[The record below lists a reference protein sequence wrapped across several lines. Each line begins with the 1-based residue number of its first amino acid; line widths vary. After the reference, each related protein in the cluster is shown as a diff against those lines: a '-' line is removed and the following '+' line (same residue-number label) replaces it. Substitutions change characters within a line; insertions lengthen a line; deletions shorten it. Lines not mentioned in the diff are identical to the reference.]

1 MTIENLELFIHTGL
15 ANLGRALAVIC
26 IGLIVS
32 RLIRAAIRK
41 AFAEVP
47 GSERCSNRNAT
58 IARLL
63 IDILKYATYFAVIF
77 AILQIFLGATIQ
89 SFLAVAGVGGLAIG
103 FGAQNFIRDVITGFF
118 LLMDGQLAVGDEV
131 TISGCTGI
139 VEDMGL
145 RATRIRSE
153 NGELTIIP
161 NGEIKIIVNRS
172 K

>member
-1 MTIENLELFIHTGL
+1 MKNLELFIHTGL
-15 ANLGRALAVIC
+15 ANAGRALLIVC
-26 IGLIVS
+26 IGLVLS
-32 RLIRAAIRK
+32 RLIRAAIHK
-41 AFAEVP
+41 AFAEIP
-47 GSERCSNRNAT
+47 GNERCSHRNAT

-63 IDILKYATYFAVIF
+63 IDLLKYATYFAIVFAVLHIF
-77 AILQIFLGATIQ
+77 FGATIQ
-89 SFLAVAGVGGLAIG
+89 SFLAIAGVGGIAIG

-118 LLMDGQLAVGDEV
+118 LLMDGQLSVGDEV

-139 VEDMGL
+139 VEDIGL

>member
-1 MTIENLELFIHTGL
+1 MESLEIFIHTGL
-15 ANLGRALAVIC
+15 ANLGRALLIVC
-26 IGLIVS
+26 IGLILS
-32 RLIRAAIRK
+32 RLIRTTIRK

-47 GSERCSNRNAT
+47 GSERCSHRNAT

-63 IDILKYATYFAVIF
+63 IDVLKYATYFALVFAVLHIF
-77 AILQIFLGATIQ
+77 FGATVQ
-89 SFLAVAGVGGLAIG
+89 SFLAVAGIGGIAIG

-139 VEDMGL
+139 VEDLGL

-172 K
+172 R